1 MKITW
6 HGLLWES
13 GAQRRGVVRH
23 DTMFLCEISPEE
35 KRKKKR
41 KPLAALFQPDSS
53 ITGYLVESFSFA
65 SSSLKV
71 SRVVLRPFF

>member
-13 GAQRRGVVRH
+13 VAQRRGVVHH

-53 ITGYLVESFSFA
+53 ITGYFGG
-65 SSSLKV
+65 K
-71 SRVVLRPFF
+71 FFFCKL